1 MLEQFERVVAQH
13 KNLVYSFAY
22 YYLGNPAE
30 AEDVTQEVLLKL
42 WNHWDRLDLDSIP
55 KWLNR
60 VTRNAS
66 VDQLRRR
73 RAYRR
78 VVADE
83 AAPEVAERAVD
94 HGRDPLTRAESAAF
108 SEHLRV
114 ALAKLPEPYRS
125 ALVLR
130 EIRELKY
137 REISDL
143 LEIPVNTVK
152 THVHRGRRMLR
163 EILREVLGDVVADR
177 ACLH

>member
-22 YYLGNPAE
+22 YYLGNAAE

-42 WNHWDRLDLDSIP
+42 WNHWDRLDLETVP
-55 KWLNR
+55 RWLNR

-66 VDQLRRR
+66 FDHLRRR
-73 RAYRR
+73 RAYRK
-78 VVADE
+78 VVAEDAGPE
-83 AAPEVAERAVD
+83 LAEQAPTGE
-94 HGRDPLTRAESAAF
+94 RDPFVRVEMATF
-108 SEHLRV
+108 SERLRRT
-114 ALAKLPEPYRS
+114 LAELPEPYRS

-137 REISDL
+137 REIGDL
-143 LEIPVNTVK
+143 LEIPVNTAK

-163 EILREVLGDVVADR
+163 ERLREELGNVGPER